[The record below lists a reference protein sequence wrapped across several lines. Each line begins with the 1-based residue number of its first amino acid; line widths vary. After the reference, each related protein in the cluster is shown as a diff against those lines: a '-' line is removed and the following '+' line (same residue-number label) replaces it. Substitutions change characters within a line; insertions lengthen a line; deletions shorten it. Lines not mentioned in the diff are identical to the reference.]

1 MQDNLYFI
9 SKQIQRYI
17 NIFLLVF
24 SMVEWN
30 SVLSAIDGKFLPLIR
45 TIVIVVLA
53 FLVFNIVLSA
63 VKGYLKKRAKTKKHI
78 SNIEIFSKV
87 IKYIFTIVLVLIAI
101 FTYAGSWTGFGL
113 SVGLFSAALGW
124 ALQRP
129 ITGIAGWIMVVVK
142 RPFEIGDRV
151 IIGNV
156 RGDVIDITLTHVY
169 INEIGGII
177 GGEENSGRVTL
188 VPNSKLFEQDITNYT
203 LSDDYMLDQVAFTV
217 TYEGNLDKAI
227 KIALDAGKNQTKEF
241 LDKMEKKPYVFTYF
255 GANGID
261 VKLRYMS
268 PAKRLQEFSS
278 RITKEI
284 FDGISA
290 AKDVEIAYPHTEVIL
305 RQKEILRDNS

>member
-1 MQDNLYFI
+1 MT
-9 SKQIQRYI
+9 
-17 NIFLLVF
+17 
-24 SMVEWN
+24 EWN
-30 SVLSAIDGKFLPLIR
+30 TILGAMSGKFLPLIR
-45 TIVIVVLA
+45 TILIVVIA
-53 FLVFNIVLSA
+53 FLIFNIALSA
-63 VKGYLKKRAKTKKHI
+63 VKGYLKKRASKKKQI

-87 IKYIFTIVLVLIAI
+87 IKYIFTIVLILIAI

-142 RPFEIGDRV
+142 RPFEIGDRI
-151 IIGNV
+151 IIGKV
-156 RGDVIDITLTHVY
+156 RGDVEDISLTHIY
-169 INEIGGII
+169 IKEIGGII
-177 GGEENSGRVTL
+177 GGEENSGRITM

-217 TYEGNLDKAI
+217 TYEGNLDKVMN
-227 KIALDAGKNQTKEF
+227 IALDAANNQTKEYIE
-241 LDKMEKKPYVFTYF
+241 KMEKKPYVLTYF
-255 GANGID
+255 GPNGIN

-284 FDGISA
+284 FDGISKT
-290 AKDVEIAYPHTEVIL
+290 KDVEIAYPHTEVLL
-305 RQKEILRDNS
+305 RQKGKLKR